1 MGYEA
6 TGSGSLT
13 IKFTPDTDQRQMR
26 DVLLNRYDELCA
38 EELAQRGEDSRQW
51 VEADFRSRKH
61 ELIRYDDPFWWLTV
75 VLHEVG
81 FHEVDRGTG
90 NEGLRVELSFYD
102 KYDEAEIL
110 GLLNTLVPYTQ
121 EGCISYTGEEDD
133 HWRHVF
139 SNGQWIEQSGQICY
153 EEPKPEPYPPFEKSC
168 GNMRRLIA
176 EIRRQ
181 VIYNDQSYDE
191 KARALL
197 AAFDGKDPDGVLQA
211 LTGRS
216 LYELGLAAGVWKAA
230 DADDH
235 TVTEA

>member
-75 VLHEVG
+75 VLNEVG

-90 NEGLRVELSFYD
+90 NEGLLVELSFYD

-168 GNMRRLIA
+168 
-176 EIRRQ
+176 
-181 VIYNDQSYDE
+181 
-191 KARALL
+191 
-197 AAFDGKDPDGVLQA
+197 
-211 LTGRS
+211 
-216 LYELGLAAGVWKAA
+216 
-230 DADDH
+230 
-235 TVTEA
+235 